1 MNRRTSIIRGLTGI
15 ATISAI
21 TAQGS
26 AAETEEEKSDLD
38 QIKAV
43 LKAHD
48 DATTH
53 QNLEGV
59 LATMSPKAVIMGSG
73 PGEIWSGPEE
83 IKDAYTHFFEDFDKG
98 HQDFTY
104 HVRFGGLTSDMGWL
118 MTSGEVKAKKD
129 GKDFAFPLNVS
140 ITVAKTDGKW
150 QIAAMHFSTL
160 TAGAAEAKQ

>member
-1 MNRRTSIIRGLTGI
+1 MNRRTSIIKGLTGI
-15 ATISAI
+15 ATISAL
-21 TAQGS
+21 TAQAG
-26 AAETEEEKSDLD
+26 AAEAEGGDSDLD

-48 DATTH
+48 DATTN
-53 QNLEGV
+53 QDLAGV
-59 LATMSPKAVIMGSG
+59 LAVMAPKAVIMGTG

-83 IKDAYTHFFEDFDKG
+83 IKDAYTHFFADFDKG

-104 HVRFGGLTSDMGWL
+104 NVRFGGLSAEMGWL

-140 ITVAKTDGKW
+140 ITVAKADGKW
-150 QIAAMHFSTL
+150 QITAMHFSTL
-160 TAGAAEAKQ
+160 AAGAAENK